1 MRKVAKTGGSES
13 LQPCSLGARH
23 EGGERAMDDSV
34 KNLEE
39 RVTALERKVQA
50 LSTSWRLWIATT
62 VIVSA
67 TLAIQ
72 LLSLLR

>member
-1 MRKVAKTGGSES
+1 MSRNSGQHKK
-13 LQPCSLGARH
+13 
-23 EGGERAMDDSV
+23 GGESEMDNSM

-50 LSTSWRLWIATT
+50 LSMSRRLWIATT

-72 LLSLLR
+72 VLSLLR

>member
-1 MRKVAKTGGSES
+1 
-13 LQPCSLGARH
+13 
-23 EGGERAMDDSV
+23 MDNSI

-50 LSTSWRLWIATT
+50 LSMSRRLWIATT

-72 LLSLLR
+72 VLSLLR

>member
-1 MRKVAKTGGSES
+1 
-13 LQPCSLGARH
+13 
-23 EGGERAMDDSV
+23 MDDSL
-34 KNLEE
+34 KHLEE